1 MNNVFMIYDGR
12 MRMNILMSSAVT
24 IFILFFAFLVSYVL
38 DVGMKVFSTFIS
50 RCWEIVGLL

>member
-24 IFILFFAFLVSYVL
+24 FFFAFLVSCVL
-38 DVGMKVFSTFIS
+38 DLEMEVLQE
-50 RCWEIVGLL
+50 R